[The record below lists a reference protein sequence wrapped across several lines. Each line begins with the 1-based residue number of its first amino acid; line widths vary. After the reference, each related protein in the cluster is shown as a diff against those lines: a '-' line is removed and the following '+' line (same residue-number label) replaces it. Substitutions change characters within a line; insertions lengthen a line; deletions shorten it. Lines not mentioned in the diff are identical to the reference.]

1 MALPLTDKAGNK
13 KSITIKIYRAL
24 ICVAV
29 QI

>member
-1 MALPLTDKAGNK
+1 MALPLTDKAVNK
-13 KSITIKIYRAL
+13 KSVMIKIYRAL